1 MFESLLRSNDHG
13 YVLLNVADHFWV
25 KGLICP
31 YTFLSDQNSSLHQ
44 ICQCFC
50 VPRIIRSLTGS
61 SGALCSDGFG
71 TRRMIRPYTG
81 SSGPRRPPI
90 CRPVPAPAPLSL
102 LSFFHRRRLLLL
114 PLCARRS
121 RDLTV
126 GFRCGWTLWIPLA
139 SETPFPS
146 ISPPEFLDLRGKLK
160 GNSFKTPVARSLNV
174 ESSSSIPLG
183 DSILVLSRTHA

>member
-1 MFESLLRSNDHG
+1 MMVSALKPV
-13 YVLLNVADHFWV
+13 YVGRGCH
-25 KGLICP
+25 
-31 YTFLSDQNSSLHQ
+31 S
-44 ICQCFC
+44 

-71 TRRMIRPYTG
+71 TRRIRPYTR
-81 SSGPRRPPI
+81 SSGPGRPPI
-90 CRPVPAPAPLSL
+90 YRPAPVPAPFSL
-102 LSFFHRRRLLLL
+102 LSFFHRHCLLLL

-146 ISPPEFLDLRGKLK
+146 ISPLELLDLCSKLK